1 VPAPDEPLRVAI
13 DARYWRSAI
22 QTGVERYIL
31 LLLEALE
38 AVNAPVEA
46 GVVVRATEADAFAAQ
61 GHSGVQLLP
70 VTDKR
75 TTSLTHAL
83 RRFGPSVV
91 HFPFEMPA
99 RLDFPSVYTLHDP
112 GRYLYPELM
121 VRKVREVQN
130 DRLRRQ
136 LPDPNLRAV
145 ITVSDASRADI
156 VRVLGDLPCP
166 LVVVPNFVSR
176 AFADRLRAAQH
187 EQPTSEPF
195 LLAVGVYVPTKN
207 IPRLCRAFRLARQMA
222 PEAVPA
228 RLVLVGRIGWERGF
242 PINGAQDITVLG
254 HVSDDELATL
264 YASCAAFVFPS
275 FYEGFGI
282 PMHEAL
288 LAGAPVLCS
297 DIPVFREV
305 GGDLVHYTDPH
316 DDTILAKAIVTRCK
330 DRART
335 RVRRPRRWT
344 AYWRRTAHLR
354 SAERSS
360 TNIGPQPNDA
370 TRGTDDNDLHARL
383 NLARHVG
390 PQQTSGHRA

>member
-1 VPAPDEPLRVAI
+1 VPAPDVPLRVAI

-31 LLLEALE
+31 LLVEALRAADE
-38 AVNAPVEA
+38 PVEVGA
-46 GVVVRATEADAFAAQ
+46 VVRATEADAFAAQ
-61 GHSGVQLLP
+61 GLSGVQLLP

-75 TTSLTHAL
+75 TSTLNNVL
-83 RRFGPSVV
+83 RGFGPSIV

-130 DRLRRQ
+130 DRLLRQ
-136 LPDPNLRAV
+136 LHDPNLRAV
-145 ITVSDASRADI
+145 ITVSQASRADI

-166 LVVVPNFVSR
+166 LVVVPNFVSS
-176 AFADRLRAAQH
+176 AFAERLRAARHDQA
-187 EQPTSEPF
+187 TTEPF
-195 LLAVGVYVPTKN
+195 LLAVGVYIPTKN

-222 PEAVPA
+222 PEAVPP

-242 PINGAQDITVLG
+242 PINGTQDITVLG
-254 HVSDDELATL
+254 HVSDDELAAL
-264 YASCAAFVFPS
+264 YASCTAFVFPS

-297 DIPVFREV
+297 DIPVFREI
-305 GGDLVHYTDPH
+305 GGELVHYADPH
-316 DDTILAKAIVTRCK
+316 DDTTLAKAIVTRCK
-330 DRART
+330 DPSPTPEKVDRLLATYSPLAIGRALIDVYRST
-335 RVRRPRRWT
+335 TKRR
-344 AYWRRTAHLR
+344 HQ
-354 SAERSS
+354 AE
-360 TNIGPQPNDA
+360 Q
-370 TRGTDDNDLHARL
+370 
-383 NLARHVG
+383 
-390 PQQTSGHRA
+390 